1 MLFSVMS
8 ILHER
13 LPCSQFFFRHKNQFK
28 EKEIANLSKLHKID
42 AAVNTTP
49 EDAILSP
56 IKAIVSPQI
65 LKFWSPK
72 V

>member
-56 IKAIVSPQI
+56 I
-65 LKFWSPK
+65 
-72 V
+72 